1 MKKSKKVLL
10 SAAIA
15 AAIMGS
21 VSLPQIYAADIGS
34 GVTLKATTTPLWVGG
49 GYDVKT
55 TNKNLNTT
63 FATQD
68 GLKNVNSELAG
79 KANSTDI
86 ANQVSTKEVVADNVN
101 ATNVNASNLSVSGKA
116 EFNGTDGVSIKD
128 SLNVGGNVQA
138 NTINTKTITA
148 DEANVVKGNISNL
161 SVSGKAEFNGTD
173 GVSIKDS
180 LNVGGNVQ
188 ANTINT
194 KTITADEAN
203 VVKGN
208 ISNLSVSG
216 KAEFNGTDGV
226 SISDDLNVG
235 GHVEAN
241 TINATGAISSTQING
256 TTVNADKVDTNK
268 LTVGNIDN
276 VEQAITDNKTAADK
290 AQKTADGA
298 QKDATKANYK
308 ADAALKVT
316 GNGVLYNHATNLTD
330 GVNQNTTAISDN
342 KAAISANKAAADKAQ
357 KTADGAQK
365 DATKANYKAD
375 AALKVTGN
383 GVLYNHATNLTDG
396 VNQNKLA
403 ADKAQAA
410 ADKAQKTADAN
421 TDSINALDGRVTTNE
436 SNIAKN
442 TTAIANETNDRVAA
456 DTVLSNRITE
466 NSSAI
471 QSLRHD
477 VSDLGTEI
485 DNVGAISAALAGLHP
500 LDWNGSGSKFQ
511 LSAAAGTYD
520 GKQAMA
526 LGGFYHPNRNM
537 LLSLGVSSSLGS
549 DRKTAGNVGIT
560 FRVGKGSNGTVS
572 DDVAERLAAMDQK
585 ISQLESQNQKLT
597 SMLAI
602 VDPSLTKEFPDV
614 PANHWA
620 YEAVSK
626 LAGNGIVEGYPDGDF
641 HGDRTM
647 TRYEMAQVIYKALK
661 KGGTVDQKLVKEF
674 NKEIEAAKANDA
686 Q

>member
-1 MKKSKKVLL
+1 M
-10 SAAIA
+10 
-15 AAIMGS
+15 
-21 VSLPQIYAADIGS
+21 
-34 GVTLKATTTPLWVGG
+34 
-49 GYDVKT
+49 
-55 TNKNLNTT
+55 
-63 FATQD
+63 
-68 GLKNVNSELAG
+68 
-79 KANSTDI
+79 
-86 ANQVSTKEVVADNVN
+86 
-101 ATNVNASNLSVSGKA
+101 
-116 EFNGTDGVSIKD
+116 
-128 SLNVGGNVQA
+128 
-138 NTINTKTITA
+138 
-148 DEANVVKGNISNL
+148 
-161 SVSGKAEFNGTD
+161 
-173 GVSIKDS
+173 
-180 LNVGGNVQ
+180 
-188 ANTINT
+188 
-194 KTITADEAN
+194 
-203 VVKGN
+203 
-208 ISNLSVSG
+208 
-216 KAEFNGTDGV
+216 
-226 SISDDLNVG
+226 NVG

-290 AQKTADGA
+290 AQATADAA

-330 GVNQNTTAISDN
+330 GVNQNTLAAEKNAKDIETEKNNRVVADNELSNRISDN
-342 KAAISANKAAADKAQ
+342 KVAI
-357 KTADGAQK
+357 T
-365 DATKANYKAD
+365 
-375 AALKVTGN
+375 
-383 GVLYNHATNLTDG
+383 
-396 VNQNKLA
+396 
-403 ADKAQAA
+403 
-410 ADKAQKTADAN
+410 
-421 TDSINALDGRVTTNE
+421 
-436 SNIAKN
+436 
-442 TTAIANETNDRVAA
+442 NETNDRVAA

-597 SMLAI
+597 SILAI

-661 KGGTVDQKLVKEF
+661 KGGSVDQKLVKEF
-674 NKEIEAAKANDA
+674 NKEIEAVKANDA

>member
-21 VSLPQIYAADIGS
+21 VSLPQIQAANIGS
-34 GVTLKATTTPLWVGG
+34 GVNLKATSTGISLTGE
-49 GYDVKT
+49 YDVKT
-55 TNKNLNTT
+55 TDKNLNTT
-63 FATQD
+63 LATQE
-68 GLKNVNSELAG
+68 GLNNVNSELAG

-116 EFNGTDGVSIKD
+116 EFNGIDGVSIKD
-128 SLNVGGNVQA
+128 SLNVGDKVQA
-138 NTINTKTITA
+138 NKINA
-148 DEANVVKGNISNL
+148 
-161 SVSGKAEFNGTD
+161 
-173 GVSIKDS
+173 
-180 LNVGGNVQ
+180 
-188 ANTINT
+188 

-290 AQKTADGA
+290 AQATADAA

-330 GVNQNTTAISDN
+330 GVNQNTLAAEKNAKDIEQNKQDIKANASATN
-342 KAAISANKAAADKAQ
+342 KAQA
-357 KTADGAQK
+357 TADAAQK

-396 VNQNKLA
+396 VNQNTLA
-403 ADKAQAA
+403 AEKNAKDIETEKNNRVV
-410 ADKAQKTADAN
+410 AD
-421 TDSINALDGRVTTNE
+421 NE
-436 SNIAKN
+436 LSNRISDNKV
-442 TTAIANETNDRVAA
+442 AITNETNDRVAA
-456 DTVLSNRITE
+456 DTVLSNRISD

>member
-21 VSLPQIYAADIGS
+21 VSLPQIQAADISDGIKVS
-34 GVTLKATTTPLWVGG
+34 TSHGALDHKNWLKTDSPINGKESLAKQSDLE
-49 GYDVKT
+49 K
-55 TNKNLNTT
+55 
-63 FATQD
+63 
-68 GLKNVNSELAG
+68 VNSEA
-79 KANSTDI
+79 
-86 ANQVSTKEVVADNVN
+86 V
-101 ATNVNASNLSVSGKA
+101 
-116 EFNGTDGVSIKD
+116 
-128 SLNVGGNVQA
+128 
-138 NTINTKTITA
+138 
-148 DEANVVKGNISNL
+148 
-161 SVSGKAEFNGTD
+161 
-173 GVSIKDS
+173 
-180 LNVGGNVQ
+180 
-188 ANTINT
+188 
-194 KTITADEAN
+194 
-203 VVKGN
+203 
-208 ISNLSVSG
+208 
-216 KAEFNGTDGV
+216 
-226 SISDDLNVG
+226 
-235 GHVEAN
+235 
-241 TINATGAISSTQING
+241 
-256 TTVNADKVDTNK
+256 
-268 LTVGNIDN
+268 
-276 VEQAITDNKTAADK
+276 K
-290 AQKTADGA
+290 AQA
-298 QKDATKANYK
+298 
-308 ADAALKVT
+308 
-316 GNGVLYNHATNLTD
+316 
-330 GVNQNTTAISDN
+330 
-342 KAAISANKAAADKAQ
+342 
-357 KTADGAQK
+357 TADGAQK

-410 ADKAQKTADAN
+410 ADKAQAAADKAQKTADSKVDQAKYNQDKALTNAAVQETKDNLNTFQKEQDVNNKAQRKDIEQNKNDIKAN
-421 TDSINALDGRVTTNE
+421 ASAANKAQAAADKAQKTADSKVDQAKYNQDKALTNAAVQETKDNLNTFQKEQDVNNKAQRKDINQNKNDIKDIKDNMKDSLANAAQATNKANSAADKANKAADNIKSDLDKKVDKTQYNWDKAQTNAAVQETKDNLNTFQKEQNINNEAQRKDINQNKQDIKANASAITKETNDRVVADNALSDRITNN
-436 SNIAKN
+436 SN
-442 TTAIANETNDRVAA
+442 AITKETNDRVAA
-456 DTVLSNRITE
+456 DTVLSNRISD

-597 SMLAI
+597 SILAI

-661 KGGTVDQKLVKEF
+661 KGGSVDQKLVKEF
-674 NKEIEAAKANDA
+674 NKEIEAVKANDA

>member
-21 VSLPQIYAADIGS
+21 VSLPQIQAADISDGIKVS
-34 GVTLKATTTPLWVGG
+34 TSHGALDHKNWLKTDSPINGNESLAKQSDLE
-49 GYDVKT
+49 K
-55 TNKNLNTT
+55 
-63 FATQD
+63 
-68 GLKNVNSELAG
+68 VNSEA
-79 KANSTDI
+79 
-86 ANQVSTKEVVADNVN
+86 V
-101 ATNVNASNLSVSGKA
+101 
-116 EFNGTDGVSIKD
+116 
-128 SLNVGGNVQA
+128 
-138 NTINTKTITA
+138 
-148 DEANVVKGNISNL
+148 
-161 SVSGKAEFNGTD
+161 
-173 GVSIKDS
+173 
-180 LNVGGNVQ
+180 
-188 ANTINT
+188 
-194 KTITADEAN
+194 
-203 VVKGN
+203 
-208 ISNLSVSG
+208 
-216 KAEFNGTDGV
+216 
-226 SISDDLNVG
+226 
-235 GHVEAN
+235 
-241 TINATGAISSTQING
+241 
-256 TTVNADKVDTNK
+256 
-268 LTVGNIDN
+268 
-276 VEQAITDNKTAADK
+276 K
-290 AQKTADGA
+290 AQATADGA

-330 GVNQNTTAISDN
+330 GVNQNTL
-342 KAAISANKAAADKAQ
+342 AAEKNAKDIENETNNRVVADKALS
-357 KTADGAQK
+357 DRI
-365 DATKANYKAD
+365 
-375 AALKVTGN
+375 
-383 GVLYNHATNLTDG
+383 TN
-396 VNQNKLA
+396 N
-403 ADKAQAA
+403 
-410 ADKAQKTADAN
+410 
-421 TDSINALDGRVTTNE
+421 SNAIT
-436 SNIAKN
+436 
-442 TTAIANETNDRVAA
+442 NETNDRVAA

-597 SMLAI
+597 SILAI

-674 NKEIEAAKANDA
+674 NKEIEAVKANDA

>member
-21 VSLPQIYAADIGS
+21 VSLPQVEAADIGS
-34 GVTLKATTTPLWVGG
+34 GVNLKATSTGIPFGG

-55 TNKNLNTT
+55 TDPNLNTT
-63 FATQD
+63 LATQE

-101 ATNVNASNLSVSGKA
+101 ATNVNAG
-116 EFNGTDGVSIKD
+116 
-128 SLNVGGNVQA
+128 
-138 NTINTKTITA
+138 
-148 DEANVVKGNISNL
+148 
-161 SVSGKAEFNGTD
+161 
-173 GVSIKDS
+173 
-180 LNVGGNVQ
+180 
-188 ANTINT
+188 
-194 KTITADEAN
+194 
-203 VVKGN
+203 
-208 ISNLSVSG
+208 NLSVSG

-241 TINATGAISSTQING
+241 TINATGAISSNQING
-256 TTVNADKVDTNK
+256 TTVNADTVDANTTKTGSLQVKGDARLEGTTLAKEIGAGKVVSDEIEAGNVQATTTQTGSLQVKGDARLEGTTLANEIGAGKVVSDEIEAVK
-268 LTVGNIDN
+268 LTVGKIDN
-276 VEQAITDNKTAADK
+276 VEKAITDN
-290 AQKTADGA
+290 Q
-298 QKDATKANYK
+298 
-308 ADAALKVT
+308 
-316 GNGVLYNHATNLTD
+316 
-330 GVNQNTTAISDN
+330 TAI
-342 KAAISANKAAADKAQ
+342 K
-357 KTADGAQK
+357 
-365 DATKANYKAD
+365 
-375 AALKVTGN
+375 
-383 GVLYNHATNLTDG
+383 
-396 VNQNKLA
+396 
-403 ADKAQAA
+403 
-410 ADKAQKTADAN
+410 
-421 TDSINALDGRVTTNE
+421 
-436 SNIAKN
+436 
-442 TTAIANETNDRVAA
+442 NETNDRVAA
-456 DTVLSNRITE
+456 DAKLSNRISD

-674 NKEIEAAKANDA
+674 NKEIEAVKANDA

>member
-21 VSLPQIYAADIGS
+21 VSLPQVQAANIGS
-34 GVTLKATTTPLWVGG
+34 GVNLKATSTGISVGG

-55 TNKNLNTT
+55 TDKNLNTT
-63 FATQD
+63 LATQE
-68 GLKNVNSELAG
+68 GLNNVNSELAG

-116 EFNGTDGVSIKD
+116 EFNGIDGVSIKD
-128 SLNVGGNVQA
+128 SLNVGDKVQA
-138 NTINTKTITA
+138 NKINA
-148 DEANVVKGNISNL
+148 
-161 SVSGKAEFNGTD
+161 
-173 GVSIKDS
+173 
-180 LNVGGNVQ
+180 
-188 ANTINT
+188 

-290 AQKTADGA
+290 AQATADAA

-330 GVNQNTTAISDN
+330 GVNQNTLAAEKNAKDIEQNKQDIKANASATN
-342 KAAISANKAAADKAQ
+342 KAQA
-357 KTADGAQK
+357 TADAAQK

-396 VNQNKLA
+396 VNQNTLA
-403 ADKAQAA
+403 AEKNAKDIETEKNNRVV
-410 ADKAQKTADAN
+410 AD
-421 TDSINALDGRVTTNE
+421 NE
-436 SNIAKN
+436 LSNRISDNKV
-442 TTAIANETNDRVAA
+442 AITNETNDRVAA
-456 DTVLSNRITE
+456 DTVLSNRISD

-597 SMLAI
+597 SILAI

-674 NKEIEAAKANDA
+674 NKEIEAVKANDA

>member
-21 VSLPQIYAADIGS
+21 VSLPQVEAADIGH
-34 GVTLKATTTPLWVGG
+34 GVKVSASRWSDLGDGK
-49 GYDVKT
+49 YDVKT
-55 TNKNLNTT
+55 TDKQLNTT
-63 FATQD
+63 LATQE
-68 GLKNVNSELAG
+68 GLNNVNSE
-79 KANSTDI
+79 
-86 ANQVSTKEVVADNVN
+86 
-101 ATNVNASNLSVSGKA
+101 
-116 EFNGTDGVSIKD
+116 
-128 SLNVGGNVQA
+128 
-138 NTINTKTITA
+138 TI
-148 DEANVVKGNISNL
+148 
-161 SVSGKAEFNGTD
+161 
-173 GVSIKDS
+173 
-180 LNVGGNVQ
+180 
-188 ANTINT
+188 
-194 KTITADEAN
+194 
-203 VVKGN
+203 
-208 ISNLSVSG
+208 
-216 KAEFNGTDGV
+216 
-226 SISDDLNVG
+226 
-235 GHVEAN
+235 
-241 TINATGAISSTQING
+241 
-256 TTVNADKVDTNK
+256 
-268 LTVGNIDN
+268 
-276 VEQAITDNKTAADK
+276 
-290 AQKTADGA
+290 
-298 QKDATKANYK
+298 
-308 ADAALKVT
+308 
-316 GNGVLYNHATNLTD
+316 
-330 GVNQNTTAISDN
+330 
-342 KAAISANKAAADKAQ
+342 
-357 KTADGAQK
+357 
-365 DATKANYKAD
+365 
-375 AALKVTGN
+375 
-383 GVLYNHATNLTDG
+383 
-396 VNQNKLA
+396 
-403 ADKAQAA
+403 KAQAA
-410 ADKAQKTADAN
+410 ADKAQKTADSKVDQSTYNWDKAQTNAAVQETKDNLTTFQKEQNINNEAQRKDINQNKQDIKAN
-421 TDSINALDGRVTTNE
+421 ASAITKETNDRVAADNALSDRITNN
-436 SNIAKN
+436 SN
-442 TTAIANETNDRVAA
+442 AITNETNDRVAA
-456 DTVLSNRITE
+456 DTVLSNRISD

-597 SMLAI
+597 SILAI

>member
-1 MKKSKKVLL
+1 MKDSLDKAAQATNKANSAANDAQVAADKATNNAQMASDAANDAINAADKANHAADNIKSDLDKKVDKTKYNWDKAQTN
-10 SAAIA
+10 AA
-15 AAIMGS
+15 
-21 VSLPQIYAADIGS
+21 VQETKD
-34 GVTLKATTTPLWVGG
+34 
-49 GYDVKT
+49 
-55 TNKNLNTT
+55 NLNT
-63 FATQD
+63 F
-68 GLKNVNSELAG
+68 KNEQAVNNQAQRKDIEQNKKDI
-79 KANSTDI
+79 KAN
-86 ANQVSTKEVVADNVN
+86 AA
-101 ATNVNASNLSVSGKA
+101 
-116 EFNGTDGVSIKD
+116 
-128 SLNVGGNVQA
+128 
-138 NTINTKTITA
+138 
-148 DEANVVKGNISNL
+148 
-161 SVSGKAEFNGTD
+161 
-173 GVSIKDS
+173 
-180 LNVGGNVQ
+180 
-188 ANTINT
+188 
-194 KTITADEAN
+194 
-203 VVKGN
+203 
-208 ISNLSVSG
+208 
-216 KAEFNGTDGV
+216 
-226 SISDDLNVG
+226 
-235 GHVEAN
+235 
-241 TINATGAISSTQING
+241 
-256 TTVNADKVDTNK
+256 
-268 LTVGNIDN
+268 
-276 VEQAITDNKTAADK
+276 AADK

-298 QKDATKANYK
+298 QKDATKANDK

-330 GVNQNTTAISDN
+330 GVNQNT
-342 KAAISANKAAADKAQ
+342 
-357 KTADGAQK
+357 
-365 DATKANYKAD
+365 
-375 AALKVTGN
+375 
-383 GVLYNHATNLTDG
+383 
-396 VNQNKLA
+396 LA
-403 ADKAQAA
+403 AEK
-410 ADKAQKTADAN
+410 
-421 TDSINALDGRVTTNE
+421 NAKDIE
-436 SNIAKN
+436 
-442 TTAIANETNDRVAA
+442 NETNNRVAA

-597 SMLAI
+597 SILAI

-674 NKEIEAAKANDA
+674 NKEIEAVKANDA

>member
-21 VSLPQIYAADIGS
+21 VSLPQIQAANIGS

-55 TNKNLNTT
+55 TDKNLNTT

-101 ATNVNASNLSVSGKA
+101 ATNVNA
-116 EFNGTDGVSIKD
+116 
-128 SLNVGGNVQA
+128 
-138 NTINTKTITA
+138 
-148 DEANVVKGNISNL
+148 SNL

-290 AQKTADGA
+290 AQATADAA

-330 GVNQNTTAISDN
+330 GVNQNTLAAEKNATAIEQNKQDIKANASATN
-342 KAAISANKAAADKAQ
+342 KAQA
-357 KTADGAQK
+357 TADAAQK

-396 VNQNKLA
+396 VNQNTLA
-403 ADKAQAA
+403 AEKNAKDIETEKNNRVV
-410 ADKAQKTADAN
+410 AD
-421 TDSINALDGRVTTNE
+421 NE
-436 SNIAKN
+436 LSNRISDNKV
-442 TTAIANETNDRVAA
+442 AITNETNDRVAA
-456 DTVLSNRITE
+456 DTVLSNRISD

-597 SMLAI
+597 SILAI

-674 NKEIEAAKANDA
+674 NKEIEAVKANDA

>member
-1 MKKSKKVLL
+1 MKKSKQVLL

-21 VSLPQIYAADIGS
+21 VSLPQVQAAEIGS
-34 GVTLKATTTPLWVGG
+34 GVNLKATESGVPAFG

-55 TNKNLNTT
+55 TDPNLKVTL
-63 FATQD
+63 ATQE
-68 GLKNVNSELAG
+68 GLRNVNSELKDIKDNMKDSLDKAAQATN
-79 KANSTDI
+79 KANSA
-86 ANQVSTKEVVADNVN
+86 ANDAQV
-101 ATNVNASNLSVSGKA
+101 
-116 EFNGTDGVSIKD
+116 
-128 SLNVGGNVQA
+128 
-138 NTINTKTITA
+138 
-148 DEANVVKGNISNL
+148 
-161 SVSGKAEFNGTD
+161 
-173 GVSIKDS
+173 
-180 LNVGGNVQ
+180 
-188 ANTINT
+188 
-194 KTITADEAN
+194 
-203 VVKGN
+203 
-208 ISNLSVSG
+208 
-216 KAEFNGTDGV
+216 
-226 SISDDLNVG
+226 
-235 GHVEAN
+235 
-241 TINATGAISSTQING
+241 
-256 TTVNADKVDTNK
+256 
-268 LTVGNIDN
+268 
-276 VEQAITDNKTAADK
+276 AADK
-290 AQKTADGA
+290 ANHAADNIKSDLDKKVDKTQYNWDKA
-298 QKDATKANYK
+298 QTNAAVQETKDNLNTFKNEQAVNNQAQHKDIEQNKKDIKANAAATNKAQADATKANDK

-330 GVNQNTTAISDN
+330 GVNQNTTAISAN
-342 KAAISANKAAADKAQ
+342 KAAITKETNDRVAAD
-357 KTADGAQK
+357 
-365 DATKANYKAD
+365 
-375 AALKVTGN
+375 
-383 GVLYNHATNLTDG
+383 
-396 VNQNKLA
+396 
-403 ADKAQAA
+403 
-410 ADKAQKTADAN
+410 
-421 TDSINALDGRVTTNE
+421 NALSDRITNNSNAITT
-436 SNIAKN
+436 
-442 TTAIANETNDRVAA
+442 ETNDRVAA
-456 DTVLSNRITE
+456 DTVLSNRITD

-537 LLSLGVSSSLGS
+537 MLSLGVSSSFGS

-626 LAGNGIVEGYPDGDF
+626 LAGNDIIEGYPDGDF
-641 HGDRTM
+641 HGDRTI

-674 NKEIEAAKANDA
+674 NKEIEAVKANDA

>member
-21 VSLPQIYAADIGS
+21 VSVPQIQAEDVTAD
-34 GVTLKATTTPLWVGG
+34 T
-49 GYDVKT
+49 
-55 TNKNLNTT
+55 
-63 FATQD
+63 
-68 GLKNVNSELAG
+68 
-79 KANSTDI
+79 
-86 ANQVSTKEVVADNVN
+86 VN
-101 ATNVNASNLSVSGKA
+101 ATTGNFSQ
-116 EFNGTDGVSIKD
+116 
-128 SLNVGGNVQA
+128 LNVGGKAHFNDEVSIDKDLNVSGNVKA
-138 NTINTKTITA
+138 NIIA

-161 SVSGKAEFNGTD
+161 SVSGKAEFTGTD

-180 LNVGGNVQ
+180 LNVGDKVQ
-188 ANTINT
+188 ANKINA

-226 SISDDLNVG
+226 SISDSLTVG
-235 GHVEAN
+235 NDTFKVDAESGITSAKILHGDQLTAGNATFDTTDAN
-241 TINATGAISSTQING
+241 TTKTGTLTVTGDTRLEG
-256 TTVNADKVDTNK
+256 TTLANEIGAGKVVSDEIEAGNVQAYGSLQVKGDARLEGK

-276 VEQAITDNKTAADK
+276 VEQAITDNKTAI
-290 AQKTADGA
+290 T
-298 QKDATKANYK
+298 
-308 ADAALKVT
+308 
-316 GNGVLYNHATNLTD
+316 
-330 GVNQNTTAISDN
+330 
-342 KAAISANKAAADKAQ
+342 
-357 KTADGAQK
+357 
-365 DATKANYKAD
+365 
-375 AALKVTGN
+375 
-383 GVLYNHATNLTDG
+383 
-396 VNQNKLA
+396 
-403 ADKAQAA
+403 
-410 ADKAQKTADAN
+410 
-421 TDSINALDGRVTTNE
+421 
-436 SNIAKN
+436 
-442 TTAIANETNDRVAA
+442 NETNDRVAA
-456 DTVLSNRITE
+456 DAKLSNRISD

-674 NKEIEAAKANDA
+674 NKEIEAVKANDA

>member
-1 MKKSKKVLL
+1 
-10 SAAIA
+10 
-15 AAIMGS
+15 
-21 VSLPQIYAADIGS
+21 
-34 GVTLKATTTPLWVGG
+34 KA
-49 GYDVKT
+49 
-55 TNKNLNTT
+55 
-63 FATQD
+63 
-68 GLKNVNSELAG
+68 
-79 KANSTDI
+79 
-86 ANQVSTKEVVADNVN
+86 
-101 ATNVNASNLSVSGKA
+101 
-116 EFNGTDGVSIKD
+116 
-128 SLNVGGNVQA
+128 QA
-138 NTINTKTITA
+138 TA
-148 DEANVVKGNISNL
+148 DA
-161 SVSGKAEFNGTD
+161 
-173 GVSIKDS
+173 
-180 LNVGGNVQ
+180 
-188 ANTINT
+188 
-194 KTITADEAN
+194 
-203 VVKGN
+203 
-208 ISNLSVSG
+208 
-216 KAEFNGTDGV
+216 
-226 SISDDLNVG
+226 
-235 GHVEAN
+235 
-241 TINATGAISSTQING
+241 
-256 TTVNADKVDTNK
+256 
-268 LTVGNIDN
+268 
-276 VEQAITDNKTAADK
+276 
-290 AQKTADGA
+290 A
-298 QKDATKANYK
+298 QKDATKANDK

-330 GVNQNTTAISDN
+330 GVNQNTLAAEKNAKDIEQNKQDIKANASATN
-342 KAAISANKAAADKAQ
+342 KAQA
-357 KTADGAQK
+357 TADAAQK
-365 DATKANYKAD
+365 DATKANDKAD

-396 VNQNKLA
+396 VNQNTLA
-403 ADKAQAA
+403 AEKNAKDIETEKNNRVV
-410 ADKAQKTADAN
+410 AD
-421 TDSINALDGRVTTNE
+421 NE
-436 SNIAKN
+436 LSNRISDNKV
-442 TTAIANETNDRVAA
+442 AITNETNDRVAA
-456 DTVLSNRITE
+456 DTVLSNRISD

-597 SMLAI
+597 SILAI

-674 NKEIEAAKANDA
+674 NKEIEAVKANDA

>member
-21 VSLPQIYAADIGS
+21 VSLPQVQAAEIGT
-34 GVTLKATTTPLWVGG
+34 GVNLKATSSGVSAFG

-55 TNKNLNTT
+55 TDKHLDTT
-63 FATQD
+63 LATQD
-68 GLKNVNSELAG
+68 GLNAVNKELSD
-79 KANSTDI
+79 KANSADI
-86 ANQVSTKEVVADNVN
+86 AKQVKTKQVIADEVN
-101 ATNVNASNLSVSGKA
+101 AINVNASNLSVSGKA
-116 EFNGTDGVSIKD
+116 EFTGTDGVSISD
-128 SLNVGGNVQA
+128 DLNVGGNVQA

-161 SVSGKAEFNGTD
+161 SVSGKAEFT
-173 GVSIKDS
+173 
-180 LNVGGNVQ
+180 
-188 ANTINT
+188 
-194 KTITADEAN
+194 
-203 VVKGN
+203 
-208 ISNLSVSG
+208 
-216 KAEFNGTDGV
+216 GTDGV
-226 SISDDLNVG
+226 SISDDLKVG

-290 AQKTADGA
+290 AQATADAA

-330 GVNQNTTAISDN
+330 GVNQNT
-342 KAAISANKAAADKAQ
+342 
-357 KTADGAQK
+357 
-365 DATKANYKAD
+365 
-375 AALKVTGN
+375 
-383 GVLYNHATNLTDG
+383 
-396 VNQNKLA
+396 LA
-403 ADKAQAA
+403 AEKNA
-410 ADKAQKTADAN
+410 
-421 TDSINALDGRVTTNE
+421 TDI
-436 SNIAKN
+436 K
-442 TTAIANETNDRVAA
+442 NETNDRIAA

-511 LSAAAGTYD
+511 LSAAASTYD

-537 LLSLGVSSSLGS
+537 MLSLGVSSSFGS

-626 LAGNGIVEGYPDGDF
+626 LAGNDIIEGYPDGDF
-641 HGDRTM
+641 HGDRAM
-647 TRYEMAQVIYKALK
+647 TRYEIAQVIYKALK

-674 NKEIEAAKANDA
+674 NKEIEAVKANDA

>member
-21 VSLPQIYAADIGS
+21 VSLPQVQAADIGS
-34 GVTLKATTTPLWVGG
+34 GVNLKATSTGIPFGG

-55 TNKNLNTT
+55 TDPNLNTT
-63 FATQD
+63 LATQE
-68 GLKNVNSELAG
+68 GLKNVNTATD
-79 KANSTDI
+79 KA
-86 ANQVSTKEVVADNVN
+86 
-101 ATNVNASNLSVSGKA
+101 
-116 EFNGTDGVSIKD
+116 
-128 SLNVGGNVQA
+128 QA
-138 NTINTKTITA
+138 
-148 DEANVVKGNISNL
+148 
-161 SVSGKAEFNGTD
+161 
-173 GVSIKDS
+173 
-180 LNVGGNVQ
+180 
-188 ANTINT
+188 
-194 KTITADEAN
+194 
-203 VVKGN
+203 
-208 ISNLSVSG
+208 
-216 KAEFNGTDGV
+216 
-226 SISDDLNVG
+226 
-235 GHVEAN
+235 
-241 TINATGAISSTQING
+241 
-256 TTVNADKVDTNK
+256 
-268 LTVGNIDN
+268 
-276 VEQAITDNKTAADK
+276 AADK
-290 AQKTADGA
+290 AQTNAAVQETKDTLTTFQKEQDVNNKAQRKDINQNKQDIKANASAINKAQATADGAQKDATKANDKADAALKVTGNGVLYNHATNLTDGVNQNTLAAEKNAKDIEQNKQDIKANASATNKAQATADAA

-330 GVNQNTTAISDN
+330 GVNQNTLAAEKNAKDIETEKNNRVVADNELSNRISDN
-342 KAAISANKAAADKAQ
+342 KVAI
-357 KTADGAQK
+357 T
-365 DATKANYKAD
+365 
-375 AALKVTGN
+375 
-383 GVLYNHATNLTDG
+383 
-396 VNQNKLA
+396 
-403 ADKAQAA
+403 
-410 ADKAQKTADAN
+410 
-421 TDSINALDGRVTTNE
+421 
-436 SNIAKN
+436 
-442 TTAIANETNDRVAA
+442 NETNDRVAA
-456 DTVLSNRITE
+456 DTVLSNRISD

-597 SMLAI
+597 SILAI

-674 NKEIEAAKANDA
+674 NKEIEAVKANDA

>member
-21 VSLPQIYAADIGS
+21 VSLPQIQAANIGS
-34 GVTLKATTTPLWVGG
+34 GVNLKATSTGVGVLG
-49 GYDVKT
+49 EYDVKT
-55 TNKNLNTT
+55 TDKYLNTT
-63 FATQD
+63 LATQE

-101 ATNVNASNLSVSGKA
+101 AINVNASNLSVSGKA
-116 EFNGTDGVSIKD
+116 EFNGIDGVSIKD
-128 SLNVGGNVQA
+128 SLNVGDKVQA
-138 NTINTKTITA
+138 NKINA
-148 DEANVVKGNISNL
+148 
-161 SVSGKAEFNGTD
+161 
-173 GVSIKDS
+173 
-180 LNVGGNVQ
+180 
-188 ANTINT
+188 

-290 AQKTADGA
+290 AQATADAA

-330 GVNQNTTAISDN
+330 GVNQNTLAAEKNAKDIEQNKQDIKANASATN
-342 KAAISANKAAADKAQ
+342 KAQA
-357 KTADGAQK
+357 TADAAQK
-365 DATKANYKAD
+365 DATKANDKAD

-383 GVLYNHATNLTDG
+383 GVLYKHATNLTDG
-396 VNQNKLA
+396 VNQNTLA
-403 ADKAQAA
+403 AEKNAKDIETEKNNRVV
-410 ADKAQKTADAN
+410 AD
-421 TDSINALDGRVTTNE
+421 NE
-436 SNIAKN
+436 LSNRISDNKV
-442 TTAIANETNDRVAA
+442 AITNETNDRVAA
-456 DTVLSNRITE
+456 DTVLSNRISD

-597 SMLAI
+597 SILAI

-674 NKEIEAAKANDA
+674 NKEIEAVKANDA

>member
-10 SAAIA
+10 SATIA

-21 VSLPQIYAADIGS
+21 VSVPQIYANDL
-34 GVTLKATTTPLWVGG
+34 T
-49 GYDVKT
+49 
-55 TNKNLNTT
+55 
-63 FATQD
+63 
-68 GLKNVNSELAG
+68 
-79 KANSTDI
+79 
-86 ANQVSTKEVVADNVN
+86 ADNVN
-101 ATNVNASNLSVSGKA
+101 ATTGNFSQ
-116 EFNGTDGVSIKD
+116 
-128 SLNVGGNVQA
+128 LNVGGKAQFN
-138 NTINTKTITA
+138 
-148 DEANVVKGNISNL
+148 DE
-161 SVSGKAEFNGTD
+161 
-173 GVSIKDS
+173 VSIDK
-180 LNVGGNVQ
+180 
-188 ANTINT
+188 
-194 KTITADEAN
+194 
-203 VVKGN
+203 
-208 ISNLSVSG
+208 
-216 KAEFNGTDGV
+216 
-226 SISDDLNVG
+226 DLNVG

-241 TINATGAISSTQING
+241 TINATGAISSTQITG

-290 AQKTADGA
+290 AQA
-298 QKDATKANYK
+298 
-308 ADAALKVT
+308 
-316 GNGVLYNHATNLTD
+316 
-330 GVNQNTTAISDN
+330 
-342 KAAISANKAAADKAQ
+342 
-357 KTADGAQK
+357 TADGAQK

-396 VNQNKLA
+396 VNQNKL
-403 ADKAQAA
+403 A

-549 DRKTAGNVGIT
+549 DRKLLAM
-560 FRVGKGSNGTVS
+560 SALHSVS
-572 DDVAERLAAMDQK
+572 A
-585 ISQLESQNQKLT
+585 
-597 SMLAI
+597 
-602 VDPSLTKEFPDV
+602 
-614 PANHWA
+614 
-620 YEAVSK
+620 
-626 LAGNGIVEGYPDGDF
+626 
-641 HGDRTM
+641 
-647 TRYEMAQVIYKALK
+647 KAL
-661 KGGTVDQKLVKEF
+661 TALF
-674 NKEIEAAKANDA
+674 PMT
-686 Q
+686 

>member
-1 MKKSKKVLL
+1 M
-10 SAAIA
+10 
-15 AAIMGS
+15 
-21 VSLPQIYAADIGS
+21 
-34 GVTLKATTTPLWVGG
+34 
-49 GYDVKT
+49 
-55 TNKNLNTT
+55 
-63 FATQD
+63 
-68 GLKNVNSELAG
+68 
-79 KANSTDI
+79 
-86 ANQVSTKEVVADNVN
+86 
-101 ATNVNASNLSVSGKA
+101 
-116 EFNGTDGVSIKD
+116 
-128 SLNVGGNVQA
+128 
-138 NTINTKTITA
+138 
-148 DEANVVKGNISNL
+148 
-161 SVSGKAEFNGTD
+161 
-173 GVSIKDS
+173 
-180 LNVGGNVQ
+180 
-188 ANTINT
+188 
-194 KTITADEAN
+194 
-203 VVKGN
+203 
-208 ISNLSVSG
+208 
-216 KAEFNGTDGV
+216 
-226 SISDDLNVG
+226 NVG

-290 AQKTADGA
+290 AQATADAA
-298 QKDATKANYK
+298 QKDATKANDK

-330 GVNQNTTAISDN
+330 GVNQNTLAAEKNATAIEQNKQDIKANASATN
-342 KAAISANKAAADKAQ
+342 KAQA
-357 KTADGAQK
+357 TADAAQK
-365 DATKANYKAD
+365 DATKANDKAD

-396 VNQNKLA
+396 VNQNTLA
-403 ADKAQAA
+403 AEKNAKDIETEKNNRVV
-410 ADKAQKTADAN
+410 AD
-421 TDSINALDGRVTTNE
+421 NE
-436 SNIAKN
+436 LSNRISDNKV
-442 TTAIANETNDRVAA
+442 AITNETNDRVAA
-456 DTVLSNRITE
+456 DTVLSNRISD

-560 FRVGKGSNGTVS
+560 FRVGKGSDGTVS

-597 SMLAI
+597 SILAI

-661 KGGTVDQKLVKEF
+661 KGGSVDQKLVKEF
-674 NKEIEAAKANDA
+674 NKEIEAVKANDA

>member
-21 VSLPQIYAADIGS
+21 VSLPQIQAANIGS
-34 GVTLKATTTPLWVGG
+34 GVNLKATSTGVGVLG
-49 GYDVKT
+49 EYDVKT
-55 TNKNLNTT
+55 TDKYLNTT
-63 FATQD
+63 LATQE

-101 ATNVNASNLSVSGKA
+101 AINVNASNLSVSGKA
-116 EFNGTDGVSIKD
+116 EFNGIDGVSIKD
-128 SLNVGGNVQA
+128 SLNVGDKVQA
-138 NTINTKTITA
+138 NKINAKTITA

-180 LNVGGNVQ
+180 LNVGDKVQ
-188 ANTINT
+188 ANKINA

-290 AQKTADGA
+290 AQATADAAQKDATKANDKADAALKVTGNGVLYNHATNLTDGVNQNTLAAEKNAKDIEQNKQDIKANASATNKAQATADAA

-330 GVNQNTTAISDN
+330 GVNQNTLAAEKNAKDIETEKNNRVVADNELSNRISDN
-342 KAAISANKAAADKAQ
+342 KVAI
-357 KTADGAQK
+357 T
-365 DATKANYKAD
+365 
-375 AALKVTGN
+375 
-383 GVLYNHATNLTDG
+383 
-396 VNQNKLA
+396 
-403 ADKAQAA
+403 
-410 ADKAQKTADAN
+410 
-421 TDSINALDGRVTTNE
+421 
-436 SNIAKN
+436 
-442 TTAIANETNDRVAA
+442 NETNDRVAA
-456 DTVLSNRITE
+456 DTVLSNRISD

-597 SMLAI
+597 SILAI

-674 NKEIEAAKANDA
+674 NKEIEAVKANDA

>member
-21 VSLPQIYAADIGS
+21 VSLPQIQAAEIGP
-34 GVTLKATTTPLWVGG
+34 GVHLKATSTGIGVLHE
-49 GYDVKT
+49 YDVKT
-55 TNKNLNTT
+55 TDKNLDTT
-63 FATQD
+63 LATQED
-68 GLKNVNSELAG
+68 LIKVNSKLAG
-79 KANSTDI
+79 KASSADI
-86 ANQVSTKEVVADNVN
+86 AQKVITNEVVADNVN
-101 ATNVNASNLSVSGKA
+101 ATNVNASNL
-116 EFNGTDGVSIKD
+116 
-128 SLNVGGNVQA
+128 NVGGKASFNDNVSMDQDLTVDGNIQASTINATAISSSQINGATVNA
-138 NTINTKTITA
+138 NTVDANTTKTGSLQVTGTASFDNGLDVTGNVNASTITA
-148 DEANVVKGNISNL
+148 DEANVVKGN
-161 SVSGKAEFNGTD
+161 
-173 GVSIKDS
+173 
-180 LNVGGNVQ
+180 VG
-188 ANTINT
+188 
-194 KTITADEAN
+194 
-203 VVKGN
+203 
-208 ISNLSVSG
+208 NLSVSG

-226 SISDDLNVG
+226 SISDDLKVG

-241 TINATGAISSTQING
+241 TINATGAISSNQING
-256 TTVNADKVDTNK
+256 TTVNADNLDANTTQTGSLQVKGDARLEGTTLAKEIGAGK

-276 VEQAITDNKTAADK
+276 VEQAITDNKAAANKAQDTADK
-290 AQKTADGA
+290 AQT
-298 QKDATKANYK
+298 
-308 ADAALKVT
+308 
-316 GNGVLYNHATNLTD
+316 
-330 GVNQNTTAISDN
+330 
-342 KAAISANKAAADKAQ
+342 
-357 KTADGAQK
+357 
-365 DATKANYKAD
+365 
-375 AALKVTGN
+375 
-383 GVLYNHATNLTDG
+383 
-396 VNQNKLA
+396 
-403 ADKAQAA
+403 A

-456 DTVLSNRITE
+456 DTVLSNRITD
-466 NSSAI
+466 NSTAI

-537 LLSLGVSSSLGS
+537 MLSLGVSSSFGS

-597 SMLAI
+597 SILAI

-626 LAGNGIVEGYPDGDF
+626 LAGNDIVEGYPDGDF
-641 HGDRTM
+641 HGDRTI

-661 KGGTVDQKLVKEF
+661 KGGSVDQKLVKEF
-674 NKEIEAAKANDA
+674 NKEIEAVKANDA

>member
-1 MKKSKKVLL
+1 M
-10 SAAIA
+10 
-15 AAIMGS
+15 
-21 VSLPQIYAADIGS
+21 
-34 GVTLKATTTPLWVGG
+34 
-49 GYDVKT
+49 
-55 TNKNLNTT
+55 N
-63 FATQD
+63 
-68 GLKNVNSELAG
+68 
-79 KANSTDI
+79 
-86 ANQVSTKEVVADNVN
+86 
-101 ATNVNASNLSVSGKA
+101 VSGHV
-116 EFNGTDGVSIKD
+116 E
-128 SLNVGGNVQA
+128 A
-138 NTINTKTITA
+138 NTINATGA
-148 DEANVVKGNISNL
+148 IS
-161 SVSGKAEFNGTD
+161 STQINGTTVNAGKVD
-173 GVSIKDS
+173 ANEVSAKTTQTGS
-180 LNVGGNVQ
+180 LQVTGDAHLKGTTF
-188 ANTINT
+188 AD
-194 KTITADEAN
+194 TITADEAN

-241 TINATGAISSTQING
+241 TINATGAISSTQITG

-290 AQKTADGA
+290 AQA
-298 QKDATKANYK
+298 
-308 ADAALKVT
+308 
-316 GNGVLYNHATNLTD
+316 
-330 GVNQNTTAISDN
+330 
-342 KAAISANKAAADKAQ
+342 
-357 KTADGAQK
+357 TADGAQK

-626 LAGNGIVEGYPDGDF
+626 LAGNDIVEGYPDGDF

>member
-1 MKKSKKVLL
+1 M
-10 SAAIA
+10 
-15 AAIMGS
+15 
-21 VSLPQIYAADIGS
+21 
-34 GVTLKATTTPLWVGG
+34 
-49 GYDVKT
+49 
-55 TNKNLNTT
+55 N
-63 FATQD
+63 
-68 GLKNVNSELAG
+68 NVNSELAG

-86 ANQVSTKEVVADNVN
+86 ANQVSTKEVVADTVN
-101 ATNVNASNLSVSGKA
+101 ATNVNA
-116 EFNGTDGVSIKD
+116 
-128 SLNVGGNVQA
+128 
-138 NTINTKTITA
+138 
-148 DEANVVKGNISNL
+148 
-161 SVSGKAEFNGTD
+161 
-173 GVSIKDS
+173 
-180 LNVGGNVQ
+180 
-188 ANTINT
+188 
-194 KTITADEAN
+194 
-203 VVKGN
+203 
-208 ISNLSVSG
+208 SNLSVSG

-290 AQKTADGA
+290 AQATADAA

-330 GVNQNTTAISDN
+330 GVNQNTLAAEKNAKDIETEKNNRVVADNELSNRISDN
-342 KAAISANKAAADKAQ
+342 KVAI
-357 KTADGAQK
+357 T
-365 DATKANYKAD
+365 
-375 AALKVTGN
+375 
-383 GVLYNHATNLTDG
+383 
-396 VNQNKLA
+396 
-403 ADKAQAA
+403 
-410 ADKAQKTADAN
+410 
-421 TDSINALDGRVTTNE
+421 
-436 SNIAKN
+436 
-442 TTAIANETNDRVAA
+442 NETNDRVAA
-456 DTVLSNRITE
+456 DTVLSNRISD

-585 ISQLESQNQKLT
+585 ISQLKSQNQKLT
-597 SMLAI
+597 SILAI

-661 KGGTVDQKLVKEF
+661 KGGSVDQKLVKEF
-674 NKEIEAAKANDA
+674 NKEIEAVKANDA

>member
-21 VSLPQIYAADIGS
+21 VSVPQIQAMNTNITGDVN
-34 GVTLKATTTPLWVGG
+34 VTG
-49 GYDVKT
+49 
-55 TNKNLNTT
+55 
-63 FATQD
+63 
-68 GLKNVNSELAG
+68 
-79 KANSTDI
+79 
-86 ANQVSTKEVVADNVN
+86 N
-101 ATNVNASNLSVSGKA
+101 A
-116 EFNGTDGVSIKD
+116 
-128 SLNVGGNVQA
+128 QA
-138 NTINTKTITA
+138 NTITATSAISSPQIVGATVYAGRVDAANEVSANEVSAKTTQTGSLQVTGDTHLEGTTLADTITA

-161 SVSGKAEFNGTD
+161 SVSGKAEFT
-173 GVSIKDS
+173 
-180 LNVGGNVQ
+180 
-188 ANTINT
+188 
-194 KTITADEAN
+194 
-203 VVKGN
+203 
-208 ISNLSVSG
+208 
-216 KAEFNGTDGV
+216 GTDGV
-226 SISDDLNVG
+226 SISDSLTVG
-235 GHVEAN
+235 NDTFKVDAESGITSAKILHGDQLTADNATFNTTDAN
-241 TINATGAISSTQING
+241 TTKTGTL
-256 TTVNADKVDTNK
+256 TVTGDARLEGK
-268 LTVGNIDN
+268 LTVGKIDN
-276 VEQAITDNKTAADK
+276 VEKAITDN
-290 AQKTADGA
+290 Q
-298 QKDATKANYK
+298 
-308 ADAALKVT
+308 
-316 GNGVLYNHATNLTD
+316 
-330 GVNQNTTAISDN
+330 TAI
-342 KAAISANKAAADKAQ
+342 K
-357 KTADGAQK
+357 
-365 DATKANYKAD
+365 
-375 AALKVTGN
+375 
-383 GVLYNHATNLTDG
+383 
-396 VNQNKLA
+396 
-403 ADKAQAA
+403 
-410 ADKAQKTADAN
+410 
-421 TDSINALDGRVTTNE
+421 
-436 SNIAKN
+436 
-442 TTAIANETNDRVAA
+442 NETNDRVAA
-456 DTVLSNRITE
+456 DAKLSNRISD

-674 NKEIEAAKANDA
+674 NKEIEAVKANDA

>member
-21 VSLPQIYAADIGS
+21 VSLPQVQAADIGS
-34 GVTLKATTTPLWVGG
+34 GVNLKATSTGIPFGG

-55 TNKNLNTT
+55 TDPNLNTT
-63 FATQD
+63 LATQE
-68 GLKNVNSELAG
+68 GLKNVNTATD
-79 KANSTDI
+79 KA
-86 ANQVSTKEVVADNVN
+86 
-101 ATNVNASNLSVSGKA
+101 
-116 EFNGTDGVSIKD
+116 
-128 SLNVGGNVQA
+128 QA
-138 NTINTKTITA
+138 
-148 DEANVVKGNISNL
+148 
-161 SVSGKAEFNGTD
+161 
-173 GVSIKDS
+173 
-180 LNVGGNVQ
+180 
-188 ANTINT
+188 
-194 KTITADEAN
+194 
-203 VVKGN
+203 
-208 ISNLSVSG
+208 
-216 KAEFNGTDGV
+216 
-226 SISDDLNVG
+226 
-235 GHVEAN
+235 
-241 TINATGAISSTQING
+241 
-256 TTVNADKVDTNK
+256 
-268 LTVGNIDN
+268 
-276 VEQAITDNKTAADK
+276 AADK
-290 AQKTADGA
+290 AQKTADSKVDQSTYNWDKAQTNAAVQETKDTLTTFQKEQDVNNKAQRKDINQNKQDIKANASAINKAQATADGA
-298 QKDATKANYK
+298 QKDATKANDK

-330 GVNQNTTAISDN
+330 GVNQNTLAAEKNAKDIETEKNNRVVADNELSNRISDN
-342 KAAISANKAAADKAQ
+342 KVAI
-357 KTADGAQK
+357 T
-365 DATKANYKAD
+365 
-375 AALKVTGN
+375 
-383 GVLYNHATNLTDG
+383 
-396 VNQNKLA
+396 
-403 ADKAQAA
+403 
-410 ADKAQKTADAN
+410 
-421 TDSINALDGRVTTNE
+421 
-436 SNIAKN
+436 
-442 TTAIANETNDRVAA
+442 NETNDRVAA
-456 DTVLSNRITE
+456 DTVLSNRISD

-597 SMLAI
+597 SILAI

-674 NKEIEAAKANDA
+674 NKEIEAVKANDA

>member
-21 VSLPQIYAADIGS
+21 VSLPQIQAADIGS

-55 TNKNLNTT
+55 TDKNLNTT

-86 ANQVSTKEVVADNVN
+86 ANQVSTKEVVADTVN

-116 EFNGTDGVSIKD
+116 EFNGIDGVSIKD
-128 SLNVGGNVQA
+128 SLNVGDKVQA
-138 NTINTKTITA
+138 NKINA
-148 DEANVVKGNISNL
+148 
-161 SVSGKAEFNGTD
+161 
-173 GVSIKDS
+173 
-180 LNVGGNVQ
+180 
-188 ANTINT
+188 

-290 AQKTADGA
+290 AQATADAA

-330 GVNQNTTAISDN
+330 GVNQNTLAAEKNATAIEQNKQDIKANASAIN
-342 KAAISANKAAADKAQ
+342 KAQA
-357 KTADGAQK
+357 TADGAQK
-365 DATKANYKAD
+365 DATKANDKAD

-396 VNQNKLA
+396 VNQNTLA
-403 ADKAQAA
+403 AEK
-410 ADKAQKTADAN
+410 
-421 TDSINALDGRVTTNE
+421 
-436 SNIAKN
+436 
-442 TTAIANETNDRVAA
+442 
-456 DTVLSNRITE
+456 
-466 NSSAI
+466 
-471 QSLRHD
+471 
-477 VSDLGTEI
+477 
-485 DNVGAISAALAGLHP
+485 
-500 LDWNGSGSKFQ
+500 
-511 LSAAAGTYD
+511 
-520 GKQAMA
+520 
-526 LGGFYHPNRNM
+526 
-537 LLSLGVSSSLGS
+537 
-549 DRKTAGNVGIT
+549 
-560 FRVGKGSNGTVS
+560 
-572 DDVAERLAAMDQK
+572 
-585 ISQLESQNQKLT
+585 
-597 SMLAI
+597 
-602 VDPSLTKEFPDV
+602 
-614 PANHWA
+614 
-620 YEAVSK
+620 
-626 LAGNGIVEGYPDGDF
+626 
-641 HGDRTM
+641 
-647 TRYEMAQVIYKALK
+647 
-661 KGGTVDQKLVKEF
+661 
-674 NKEIEAAKANDA
+674 
-686 Q
+686 

>member
-21 VSLPQIYAADIGS
+21 VSVPQIYADDLI
-34 GVTLKATTTPLWVGG
+34 
-49 GYDVKT
+49 
-55 TNKNLNTT
+55 
-63 FATQD
+63 
-68 GLKNVNSELAG
+68 
-79 KANSTDI
+79 
-86 ANQVSTKEVVADNVN
+86 ADNVN
-101 ATNVNASNLSVSGKA
+101 ATTGNFSQ
-116 EFNGTDGVSIKD
+116 
-128 SLNVGGNVQA
+128 LNVGGKAQFN
-138 NTINTKTITA
+138 
-148 DEANVVKGNISNL
+148 DEVSIDKDLN
-161 SVSGKAEFNGTD
+161 VSGNVKAN
-173 GVSIKDS
+173 I
-180 LNVGGNVQ
+180 
-188 ANTINT
+188 I
-194 KTITADEAN
+194 ADEAN

-290 AQKTADGA
+290 AQATADGA

-342 KAAISANKAAADKAQ
+342 KAAI
-357 KTADGAQK
+357 
-365 DATKANYKAD
+365 TK
-375 AALKVTGN
+375 
-383 GVLYNHATNLTDG
+383 
-396 VNQNKLA
+396 
-403 ADKAQAA
+403 
-410 ADKAQKTADAN
+410 
-421 TDSINALDGRVTTNE
+421 
-436 SNIAKN
+436 
-442 TTAIANETNDRVAA
+442 ETNDRVAA
-456 DTVLSNRITE
+456 DTVLSNRITD

-477 VSDLGTEI
+477 VSDLDTEI

-597 SMLAI
+597 SILAI

-661 KGGTVDQKLVKEF
+661 KGGSVDQKLVKEF
-674 NKEIEAAKANDA
+674 NKEIEAVKANDA

>member
-21 VSLPQIYAADIGS
+21 VSLPQIQAAEIGS
-34 GVTLKATTTPLWVGG
+34 GVNLKATSSGVPAFG

-55 TNKNLNTT
+55 TDKNLDTT
-63 FATQD
+63 LATQE
-68 GLKNVNSELAG
+68 GLRNVNSELKDIKDNMKDSLDKAAQATN
-79 KANSTDI
+79 KANSA
-86 ANQVSTKEVVADNVN
+86 ANDAQVAADKATNNAQMASDAANDAINAADKANHAADNIKSDLDKKVDKTKYNWDKAQTNAAVQETKDNLNTFKNEQAVN
-101 ATNVNASNLSVSGKA
+101 NQAQRKDIEQNKKDIKANAAAADKA
-116 EFNGTDGVSIKD
+116 QK
-128 SLNVGGNVQA
+128 
-138 NTINTKTITA
+138 TA
-148 DEANVVKGNISNL
+148 DS
-161 SVSGKAEFNGTD
+161 
-173 GVSIKDS
+173 
-180 LNVGGNVQ
+180 
-188 ANTINT
+188 
-194 KTITADEAN
+194 
-203 VVKGN
+203 
-208 ISNLSVSG
+208 
-216 KAEFNGTDGV
+216 
-226 SISDDLNVG
+226 
-235 GHVEAN
+235 
-241 TINATGAISSTQING
+241 
-256 TTVNADKVDTNK
+256 KVDQSKYNWDKAQTNAAVQETK
-268 LTVGNIDN
+268 DN
-276 VEQAITDNKTAADK
+276 LNTFKNEQAVNNQAQRKDIEQNKKDIKANAAAADK

-298 QKDATKANYK
+298 QKDATKANDK

-330 GVNQNTTAISDN
+330 GVNQNT
-342 KAAISANKAAADKAQ
+342 
-357 KTADGAQK
+357 
-365 DATKANYKAD
+365 
-375 AALKVTGN
+375 
-383 GVLYNHATNLTDG
+383 
-396 VNQNKLA
+396 LA
-403 ADKAQAA
+403 AEK
-410 ADKAQKTADAN
+410 
-421 TDSINALDGRVTTNE
+421 NAKDIE
-436 SNIAKN
+436 
-442 TTAIANETNDRVAA
+442 NETNNRVAA

-597 SMLAI
+597 SILAI

-674 NKEIEAAKANDA
+674 NKEIEAVKANDA

>member
-1 MKKSKKVLL
+1 MT
-10 SAAIA
+10 
-15 AAIMGS
+15 
-21 VSLPQIYAADIGS
+21 D
-34 GVTLKATTTPLWVGG
+34 GV
-49 GYDVKT
+49 
-55 TNKNLNTT
+55 NLNT
-63 FATQD
+63 
-68 GLKNVNSELAG
+68 LAAE
-79 KANSTDI
+79 KA
-86 ANQVSTKEVVADNVN
+86 QK
-101 ATNVNASNLSVSGKA
+101 
-116 EFNGTDGVSIKD
+116 
-128 SLNVGGNVQA
+128 
-138 NTINTKTITA
+138 TA
-148 DEANVVKGNISNL
+148 D
-161 SVSGKAEFNGTD
+161 KA
-173 GVSIKDS
+173 
-180 LNVGGNVQ
+180 Q
-188 ANTINT
+188 
-194 KTITADEAN
+194 
-203 VVKGN
+203 
-208 ISNLSVSG
+208 
-216 KAEFNGTDGV
+216 
-226 SISDDLNVG
+226 
-235 GHVEAN
+235 
-241 TINATGAISSTQING
+241 
-256 TTVNADKVDTNK
+256 
-268 LTVGNIDN
+268 
-276 VEQAITDNKTAADK
+276 TAADK

-298 QKDATKANYK
+298 QKDATKANDK

-330 GVNQNTTAISDN
+330 GVNLNTLAAEKNAKDIENETNNRVAADNELSNRISDN
-342 KAAISANKAAADKAQ
+342 KVAI
-357 KTADGAQK
+357 T
-365 DATKANYKAD
+365 
-375 AALKVTGN
+375 
-383 GVLYNHATNLTDG
+383 
-396 VNQNKLA
+396 
-403 ADKAQAA
+403 
-410 ADKAQKTADAN
+410 
-421 TDSINALDGRVTTNE
+421 
-436 SNIAKN
+436 
-442 TTAIANETNDRVAA
+442 NETNDRVAA
-456 DTVLSNRITE
+456 DTVLSNRITD
-466 NSSAI
+466 NSTAI

-597 SMLAI
+597 SILAI

-661 KGGTVDQKLVKEF
+661 KGGSVDQKLVKEF
-674 NKEIEAAKANDA
+674 NKEIEAVKANDA

>member
-1 MKKSKKVLL
+1 
-10 SAAIA
+10 
-15 AAIMGS
+15 MGS
-21 VSLPQIYAADIGS
+21 VSLPQIQAAEIGS
-34 GVTLKATTTPLWVGG
+34 GVSLKATTIPNPLLIGG

-55 TNKNLNTT
+55 TDPNLSATL
-63 FATQD
+63 ATQED
-68 GLKNVNSELAG
+68 LIKVNSELTG
-79 KANSTDI
+79 KANAADI
-86 ANQVSTKEVVADNVN
+86 ANQVITNEVVATDVN
-101 ATNVNASNLSVSGKA
+101 ATNVNASNLKVGGLAS
-116 EFNGTDGVSIKD
+116 FNDNVSID
-128 SLNVGGNVQA
+128 QDLTVGGNIQ
-138 NTINTKTITA
+138 
-148 DEANVVKGNISNL
+148 
-161 SVSGKAEFNGTD
+161 
-173 GVSIKDS
+173 
-180 LNVGGNVQ
+180 
-188 ANTINT
+188 
-194 KTITADEAN
+194 
-203 VVKGN
+203 
-208 ISNLSVSG
+208 
-216 KAEFNGTDGV
+216 
-226 SISDDLNVG
+226 
-235 GHVEAN
+235 AN
-241 TINATGAISSTQING
+241 TINATSAISSSQING
-256 TTVNADKVDTNK
+256 TTVNADKVATNK

-290 AQKTADGA
+290 AQ
-298 QKDATKANYK
+298 AT

-316 GNGVLYNHATNLTD
+316 GNGVLYNHAPNLTD
-330 GVNQNTTAISDN
+330 GVNQNTLAAEKNAKDIETEKNNRVVADNELSNRISDN
-342 KAAISANKAAADKAQ
+342 KVAI
-357 KTADGAQK
+357 T
-365 DATKANYKAD
+365 
-375 AALKVTGN
+375 
-383 GVLYNHATNLTDG
+383 
-396 VNQNKLA
+396 
-403 ADKAQAA
+403 
-410 ADKAQKTADAN
+410 
-421 TDSINALDGRVTTNE
+421 
-436 SNIAKN
+436 
-442 TTAIANETNDRVAA
+442 NETNDRVAA
-456 DTVLSNRITE
+456 DTVLSNRISD

-537 LLSLGVSSSLGS
+537 LLSLGVSSSFGS

-597 SMLAI
+597 SILAI

-661 KGGTVDQKLVKEF
+661 KGGSVDQKLVKEF
-674 NKEIEAAKANDA
+674 NKEIEAVKANDA

>member
-21 VSLPQIYAADIGS
+21 VSLPQVEAATIGD
-34 GVTLKATTTPLWVGG
+34 GVSVSTTGCLVHFVVS
-49 GYDVKT
+49 D
-55 TNKNLNTT
+55 KNLNNTAL
-63 FATQD
+63 ATNND
-68 GLKNVNSELAG
+68 LKLVNSELDK
-79 KANSTDI
+79 KANAADI
-86 ANQVSTKEVVADNVN
+86 KKEMNDRVAAD
-101 ATNVNASNLSVSGKA
+101 TELSNR
-116 EFNGTDGVSIKD
+116 
-128 SLNVGGNVQA
+128 
-138 NTINTKTITA
+138 
-148 DEANVVKGNISNL
+148 
-161 SVSGKAEFNGTD
+161 
-173 GVSIKDS
+173 
-180 LNVGGNVQ
+180 
-188 ANTINT
+188 
-194 KTITADEAN
+194 
-203 VVKGN
+203 
-208 ISNLSVSG
+208 
-216 KAEFNGTDGV
+216 
-226 SISDDLNVG
+226 ISD
-235 GHVEAN
+235 
-241 TINATGAISSTQING
+241 
-256 TTVNADKVDTNK
+256 NK
-268 LTVGNIDN
+268 
-276 VEQAITDNKTAADK
+276 AAADK

-298 QKDATKANYK
+298 QKDATKANDK

-330 GVNQNTTAISDN
+330 GVNLNTH
-342 KAAISANKAAADKAQ
+342 AAEKNA
-357 KTADGAQK
+357 K
-365 DATKANYKAD
+365 DIK
-375 AALKVTGN
+375 
-383 GVLYNHATNLTDG
+383 
-396 VNQNKLA
+396 
-403 ADKAQAA
+403 
-410 ADKAQKTADAN
+410 
-421 TDSINALDGRVTTNE
+421 
-436 SNIAKN
+436 
-442 TTAIANETNDRVAA
+442 NETNNRVAA

-537 LLSLGVSSSLGS
+537 MLSLGVSSSFGS

-597 SMLAI
+597 SILAI

-661 KGGTVDQKLVKEF
+661 KGGSVDQKLVKEF
-674 NKEIEAAKANDA
+674 NKEIEAVKANNANNA

>member
-21 VSLPQIYAADIGS
+21 VSLPQIQAAEIGT
-34 GVTLKATTTPLWVGG
+34 GVNLKATSTGIGVFGE
-49 GYDVKT
+49 YDVKT
-55 TNKNLNTT
+55 TNPNLNTT
-63 FATQD
+63 LATQED
-68 GLKNVNSELAG
+68 LIKVNSELAG
-79 KANSTDI
+79 KAKAADI
-86 ANQVSTKEVVADNVN
+86 AQKVTTNEVVADNVK

-116 EFNGTDGVSIKD
+116 EFTCK
-128 SLNVGGNVQA
+128 
-138 NTINTKTITA
+138 
-148 DEANVVKGNISNL
+148 
-161 SVSGKAEFNGTD
+161 
-173 GVSIKDS
+173 
-180 LNVGGNVQ
+180 
-188 ANTINT
+188 
-194 KTITADEAN
+194 
-203 VVKGN
+203 
-208 ISNLSVSG
+208 
-216 KAEFNGTDGV
+216 DGV
-226 SISDDLNVG
+226 SISDDLTVG

-241 TINATGAISSTQING
+241 TINATGGISSNQING
-256 TTVNADKVDTNK
+256 TRVNADNLDANTTQTGSLQVKGDARLEGTTLAKEIGAGK
-268 LTVGNIDN
+268 LAVGNIND
-276 VEQAITDNKTAADK
+276 VEQAIN
-290 AQKTADGA
+290 
-298 QKDATKANYK
+298 N
-308 ADAALKVT
+308 
-316 GNGVLYNHATNLTD
+316 
-330 GVNQNTTAISDN
+330 
-342 KAAISANKAAADKAQ
+342 NKAAADNAQ
-357 KTADGAQK
+357 STANAAKDAAAANKTAI
-365 DATKANYKAD
+365 TK
-375 AALKVTGN
+375 
-383 GVLYNHATNLTDG
+383 
-396 VNQNKLA
+396 
-403 ADKAQAA
+403 
-410 ADKAQKTADAN
+410 
-421 TDSINALDGRVTTNE
+421 
-436 SNIAKN
+436 
-442 TTAIANETNDRVAA
+442 ETNDRTAA
-456 DTVLSNRITE
+456 DTVLSNRITD
-466 NSSAI
+466 NSTAI

-537 LLSLGVSSSLGS
+537 MLSLGVSSSFGS
-549 DRKTAGNVGIT
+549 DRKTAGNIGIT

-626 LAGNGIVEGYPDGDF
+626 LAGNDIIEGYPDGDF
-641 HGDRTM
+641 HGDRAM
-647 TRYEMAQVIYKALK
+647 TRYEIAQVIYKALK

-674 NKEIEAAKANDA
+674 NKEIEAVKANDA

>member
-21 VSLPQIYAADIGS
+21 VSLPQIQAANIGS

-55 TNKNLNTT
+55 TDKNLNTT

-101 ATNVNASNLSVSGKA
+101 ATNVNA
-116 EFNGTDGVSIKD
+116 
-128 SLNVGGNVQA
+128 
-138 NTINTKTITA
+138 
-148 DEANVVKGNISNL
+148 SNL

-290 AQKTADGA
+290 AQATADAA

-330 GVNQNTTAISDN
+330 GVNQNTLAAEKNAKDIETEKNNRVVADNELSNRISDN
-342 KAAISANKAAADKAQ
+342 KVAI
-357 KTADGAQK
+357 T
-365 DATKANYKAD
+365 
-375 AALKVTGN
+375 
-383 GVLYNHATNLTDG
+383 
-396 VNQNKLA
+396 
-403 ADKAQAA
+403 
-410 ADKAQKTADAN
+410 
-421 TDSINALDGRVTTNE
+421 
-436 SNIAKN
+436 
-442 TTAIANETNDRVAA
+442 NETNDRVAA
-456 DTVLSNRITE
+456 DTVLSNRISD

-597 SMLAI
+597 SILAI

-674 NKEIEAAKANDA
+674 NKEIEAVKANDA

>member
-1 MKKSKKVLL
+1 MPLL
-10 SAAIA
+10 
-15 AAIMGS
+15 
-21 VSLPQIYAADIGS
+21 S

-55 TNKNLNTT
+55 TDKNLNTT

-86 ANQVSTKEVVADNVN
+86 ANQVSTKEVVADTVN

-116 EFNGTDGVSIKD
+116 EFNGIDGVSIKD
-128 SLNVGGNVQA
+128 SLNVGDKVQA
-138 NTINTKTITA
+138 NKINA
-148 DEANVVKGNISNL
+148 
-161 SVSGKAEFNGTD
+161 
-173 GVSIKDS
+173 
-180 LNVGGNVQ
+180 
-188 ANTINT
+188 

-290 AQKTADGA
+290 AQATADAA

-330 GVNQNTTAISDN
+330 GVNQNTLAAEKNATAIEQNKQDIKANASAIN
-342 KAAISANKAAADKAQ
+342 KAQA
-357 KTADGAQK
+357 TADGAQK
-365 DATKANYKAD
+365 DATKANDKAD

-396 VNQNKLA
+396 VNQNTLA
-403 ADKAQAA
+403 AEK
-410 ADKAQKTADAN
+410 
-421 TDSINALDGRVTTNE
+421 NAKDIET
-436 SNIAKN
+436 
-442 TTAIANETNDRVAA
+442 ETNDRVAA
-456 DTVLSNRITE
+456 DTVLSNRISD

-597 SMLAI
+597 SILAI

-661 KGGTVDQKLVKEF
+661 KGGSVDQKLVKEF
-674 NKEIEAAKANDA
+674 NKEIEAVKANDA

>member
-21 VSLPQIYAADIGS
+21 VSLPQIQAAEIGS
-34 GVTLKATTTPLWVGG
+34 GVNLKATSSGVSAFG

-55 TNKNLNTT
+55 ADKNLNATL
-63 FATQD
+63 ATQED
-68 GLKNVNSELAG
+68 LIKVNSELAG
-79 KANSTDI
+79 KANDI
-86 ANQVSTKEVVADNVN
+86 EQNKNDIKDIKDNM
-101 ATNVNASNLSVSGKA
+101 
-116 EFNGTDGVSIKD
+116 KD
-128 SLNVGGNVQA
+128 SLDKAAQA
-138 NTINTKTITA
+138 TTNANSAA
-148 DEANVVKGNISNL
+148 DKANSAANDAKVAAE
-161 SVSGKAEFNGTD
+161 KATNNALMASD
-173 GVSIKDS
+173 A
-180 LNVGGNVQ
+180 
-188 ANTINT
+188 AND
-194 KTITADEAN
+194 A
-203 VVKGN
+203 
-208 ISNLSVSG
+208 
-216 KAEFNGTDGV
+216 
-226 SISDDLNVG
+226 
-235 GHVEAN
+235 
-241 TINATGAISSTQING
+241 INA
-256 TTVNADKVDTNK
+256 ADKANQAADNIKSDLDKKVDKTQYNWDKAQTNAAVQETK
-268 LTVGNIDN
+268 DN
-276 VEQAITDNKTAADK
+276 LNTFQKEQDVNNKAQRKDIEQNKKDIKANAAAADK
-290 AQKTADGA
+290 AQKTADSKVDQSKYNWDKA
-298 QKDATKANYK
+298 QTNAAIQETKDNLDTFQKEQDVNNKAQRKDIEQNKKDIKANAAATNKAQADATKANYK
-308 ADAALKVT
+308 ADTALKVT
-316 GNGVLYNHATNLTD
+316 GDGVLYNHATNLTD
-330 GVNQNTTAISDN
+330 GVNLNTNAIE
-342 KAAISANKAAADKAQ
+342 K
-357 KTADGAQK
+357 
-365 DATKANYKAD
+365 
-375 AALKVTGN
+375 
-383 GVLYNHATNLTDG
+383 
-396 VNQNKLA
+396 
-403 ADKAQAA
+403 
-410 ADKAQKTADAN
+410 
-421 TDSINALDGRVTTNE
+421 
-436 SNIAKN
+436 
-442 TTAIANETNDRVAA
+442 ETNNRVAA
-456 DTVLSNRITE
+456 DTVLSNRITD
-466 NSSAI
+466 NSTAI

-537 LLSLGVSSSLGS
+537 MLSLGVSSSFGS

-597 SMLAI
+597 SILAI

-641 HGDRTM
+641 HGDRTI

-674 NKEIEAAKANDA
+674 NKEIEAVKANDA

>member
-21 VSLPQIYAADIGS
+21 VSLPQIQAAEIGS
-34 GVTLKATTTPLWVGG
+34 GVNLKATESGVPAFG

-55 TNKNLNTT
+55 TDQNLKVTL
-63 FATQD
+63 ATQE
-68 GLKNVNSELAG
+68 GLRNVNSELKDIKDNMKDSLDKAAQATN
-79 KANSTDI
+79 KANSA
-86 ANQVSTKEVVADNVN
+86 ANDA
-101 ATNVNASNLSVSGKA
+101 
-116 EFNGTDGVSIKD
+116 
-128 SLNVGGNVQA
+128 QA
-138 NTINTKTITA
+138 
-148 DEANVVKGNISNL
+148 
-161 SVSGKAEFNGTD
+161 
-173 GVSIKDS
+173 
-180 LNVGGNVQ
+180 
-188 ANTINT
+188 
-194 KTITADEAN
+194 
-203 VVKGN
+203 
-208 ISNLSVSG
+208 
-216 KAEFNGTDGV
+216 
-226 SISDDLNVG
+226 
-235 GHVEAN
+235 
-241 TINATGAISSTQING
+241 
-256 TTVNADKVDTNK
+256 
-268 LTVGNIDN
+268 
-276 VEQAITDNKTAADK
+276 
-290 AQKTADGA
+290 
-298 QKDATKANYK
+298 DATKANYK

-330 GVNQNTTAISDN
+330 GVNLNTT
-342 KAAISANKAAADKAQ
+342 AISANKAAI
-357 KTADGAQK
+357 
-365 DATKANYKAD
+365 TKE
-375 AALKVTGN
+375 
-383 GVLYNHATNLTDG
+383 TNDR
-396 VNQNKLA
+396 VA
-403 ADKAQAA
+403 AD
-410 ADKAQKTADAN
+410 
-421 TDSINALDGRVTTNE
+421 NALSDRITNNSNAITT
-436 SNIAKN
+436 
-442 TTAIANETNDRVAA
+442 ETNDRVAA
-456 DTVLSNRITE
+456 DTVLSNRITD

-537 LLSLGVSSSLGS
+537 MLSLGVSSSFGS

-626 LAGNGIVEGYPDGDF
+626 LAGNDIIEGYPDGDF
-641 HGDRTM
+641 HGDRAM
-647 TRYEMAQVIYKALK
+647 TRYEIAQVIYKALK

-674 NKEIEAAKANDA
+674 NKEIEAVKANDA

>member
-21 VSLPQIYAADIGS
+21 VSLPQIQAANIGS

-55 TNKNLNTT
+55 TDKNLNTT
-63 FATQD
+63 LATQE
-68 GLKNVNSELAG
+68 GLNNVNSE
-79 KANSTDI
+79 
-86 ANQVSTKEVVADNVN
+86 
-101 ATNVNASNLSVSGKA
+101 
-116 EFNGTDGVSIKD
+116 
-128 SLNVGGNVQA
+128 
-138 NTINTKTITA
+138 TI
-148 DEANVVKGNISNL
+148 
-161 SVSGKAEFNGTD
+161 
-173 GVSIKDS
+173 
-180 LNVGGNVQ
+180 
-188 ANTINT
+188 
-194 KTITADEAN
+194 
-203 VVKGN
+203 
-208 ISNLSVSG
+208 
-216 KAEFNGTDGV
+216 
-226 SISDDLNVG
+226 
-235 GHVEAN
+235 
-241 TINATGAISSTQING
+241 
-256 TTVNADKVDTNK
+256 
-268 LTVGNIDN
+268 
-276 VEQAITDNKTAADK
+276 
-290 AQKTADGA
+290 
-298 QKDATKANYK
+298 
-308 ADAALKVT
+308 
-316 GNGVLYNHATNLTD
+316 
-330 GVNQNTTAISDN
+330 
-342 KAAISANKAAADKAQ
+342 
-357 KTADGAQK
+357 
-365 DATKANYKAD
+365 
-375 AALKVTGN
+375 
-383 GVLYNHATNLTDG
+383 
-396 VNQNKLA
+396 
-403 ADKAQAA
+403 KAQAA
-410 ADKAQKTADAN
+410 ADKAQKTADSKVDQSTYNWDKAQTNAAVQETKDTLTTFQKEQDVNNKAQRKDINQNKQDIKAN
-421 TDSINALDGRVTTNE
+421 AAAIDQKVDKTQYNKDKALTNAAVQETKDTLTTFQKEQDVNNKAQRKDINQNKNDIKDIKDNMKDSLANAAQATNKANSAADKANKAADNIKSDLDKKVDKAQYNWDKAQTNAAVQETKDNLNTFQKEQNINNEAQRKDINQNKQDIKANASAITKETNDRVAADNALSDRITNN
-436 SNIAKN
+436 SN
-442 TTAIANETNDRVAA
+442 AITNETNDRVAA
-456 DTVLSNRITE
+456 DTVLSNRISD

-560 FRVGKGSNGTVS
+560 FRVGKGSDGTVS

-597 SMLAI
+597 SILAI

-661 KGGTVDQKLVKEF
+661 KGGSVDQKLVKEF
-674 NKEIEAAKANDA
+674 NKEIEAVKANDA

>member
-21 VSLPQIYAADIGS
+21 VSLPQIQAAEIGS
-34 GVTLKATTTPLWVGG
+34 GVNLKATSSGVPAFG

-55 TNKNLNTT
+55 TDKNLDTT
-63 FATQD
+63 LATQE
-68 GLKNVNSELAG
+68 GLRNVNSELKDIKDNMKDSLDKAAQATN
-79 KANSTDI
+79 KANSAANDAQVAADKATNNAQMASDAANDAI
-86 ANQVSTKEVVADNVN
+86 NAADKANHAADKANQATNKANSAANDAQVAADKATNNAQMASDAANDAINAADKANHAADNIKSDLDKKVDKTKYNWDKAQTNAAVQETKDNLNTFKNEQAVN
-101 ATNVNASNLSVSGKA
+101 NQAQRKDIEQNKKDIKANAAAADKA
-116 EFNGTDGVSIKD
+116 QK
-128 SLNVGGNVQA
+128 
-138 NTINTKTITA
+138 TA
-148 DEANVVKGNISNL
+148 DS
-161 SVSGKAEFNGTD
+161 
-173 GVSIKDS
+173 
-180 LNVGGNVQ
+180 
-188 ANTINT
+188 
-194 KTITADEAN
+194 
-203 VVKGN
+203 
-208 ISNLSVSG
+208 
-216 KAEFNGTDGV
+216 
-226 SISDDLNVG
+226 
-235 GHVEAN
+235 
-241 TINATGAISSTQING
+241 
-256 TTVNADKVDTNK
+256 KVDQSKYNWDKAQTNAAVQETK
-268 LTVGNIDN
+268 DN
-276 VEQAITDNKTAADK
+276 LNTFKNEQAVNNQAQRKDIEQNKKDIKANAAAADK

-298 QKDATKANYK
+298 QKDATKANDK

-330 GVNQNTTAISDN
+330 GVNQNT
-342 KAAISANKAAADKAQ
+342 
-357 KTADGAQK
+357 
-365 DATKANYKAD
+365 
-375 AALKVTGN
+375 
-383 GVLYNHATNLTDG
+383 
-396 VNQNKLA
+396 LA
-403 ADKAQAA
+403 AEK
-410 ADKAQKTADAN
+410 
-421 TDSINALDGRVTTNE
+421 NAKDIE
-436 SNIAKN
+436 
-442 TTAIANETNDRVAA
+442 NETNNRVAA

-597 SMLAI
+597 SILAI

-674 NKEIEAAKANDA
+674 NKEIEAVKANDA

>member
-21 VSLPQIYAADIGS
+21 VSVPQIYAED
-34 GVTLKATTTPLWVGG
+34 VT
-49 GYDVKT
+49 
-55 TNKNLNTT
+55 
-63 FATQD
+63 
-68 GLKNVNSELAG
+68 
-79 KANSTDI
+79 
-86 ANQVSTKEVVADNVN
+86 ADNVN
-101 ATNVNASNLSVSGKA
+101 ATTGNFSQ
-116 EFNGTDGVSIKD
+116 
-128 SLNVGGNVQA
+128 LNVGGKAQFNDEVSIDKDLNVSGNVKA
-138 NTINTKTITA
+138 NIIA

-180 LNVGGNVQ
+180 LNVGDKVQ
-188 ANTINT
+188 ANKINA

-226 SISDDLNVG
+226 SISDSLTVG
-235 GHVEAN
+235 NDTFKVDAESGITSAKILHGDQLTAGNATFDTTDAN
-241 TINATGAISSTQING
+241 TTKTGTLTVTGNTRLEG
-256 TTVNADKVDTNK
+256 TTLAKEIGAGKVVSDEIEAGK

-276 VEQAITDNKTAADK
+276 VEQAITDNKTAI
-290 AQKTADGA
+290 
-298 QKDATKANYK
+298 
-308 ADAALKVT
+308 
-316 GNGVLYNHATNLTD
+316 TD
-330 GVNQNTTAISDN
+330 NKTAISDN
-342 KAAISANKAAADKAQ
+342 KAAI
-357 KTADGAQK
+357 T
-365 DATKANYKAD
+365 
-375 AALKVTGN
+375 
-383 GVLYNHATNLTDG
+383 
-396 VNQNKLA
+396 
-403 ADKAQAA
+403 
-410 ADKAQKTADAN
+410 
-421 TDSINALDGRVTTNE
+421 
-436 SNIAKN
+436 
-442 TTAIANETNDRVAA
+442 NETNDRVAA
-456 DTVLSNRITE
+456 DAKLSNRISD

-674 NKEIEAAKANDA
+674 NKEIEAVKANDA

>member
-1 MKKSKKVLL
+1 MLQQ
-10 SAAIA
+10 A
-15 AAIMGS
+15 G
-21 VSLPQIYAADIGS
+21 
-34 GVTLKATTTPLWVGG
+34 
-49 GYDVKT
+49 
-55 TNKNLNTT
+55 LN
-63 FATQD
+63 
-68 GLKNVNSELAG
+68 NVNSELAG

-86 ANQVSTKEVVADNVN
+86 ANQVSTKEVVADTVN

-128 SLNVGGNVQA
+128 SLNVGDKVQA
-138 NTINTKTITA
+138 NKINA
-148 DEANVVKGNISNL
+148 
-161 SVSGKAEFNGTD
+161 
-173 GVSIKDS
+173 
-180 LNVGGNVQ
+180 
-188 ANTINT
+188 

-290 AQKTADGA
+290 AQATADAA

-330 GVNQNTTAISDN
+330 GVNQNTLAAEKNAKDIETEKNNRVVADNELSNRISDN
-342 KAAISANKAAADKAQ
+342 KVAI
-357 KTADGAQK
+357 T
-365 DATKANYKAD
+365 
-375 AALKVTGN
+375 
-383 GVLYNHATNLTDG
+383 
-396 VNQNKLA
+396 
-403 ADKAQAA
+403 
-410 ADKAQKTADAN
+410 
-421 TDSINALDGRVTTNE
+421 
-436 SNIAKN
+436 
-442 TTAIANETNDRVAA
+442 NETNDRVAA
-456 DTVLSNRITE
+456 DTVLSNRISD

-597 SMLAI
+597 SILAI

-661 KGGTVDQKLVKEF
+661 KGGSVDQKLVKEF
-674 NKEIEAAKANDA
+674 NKEIEAVKANDA